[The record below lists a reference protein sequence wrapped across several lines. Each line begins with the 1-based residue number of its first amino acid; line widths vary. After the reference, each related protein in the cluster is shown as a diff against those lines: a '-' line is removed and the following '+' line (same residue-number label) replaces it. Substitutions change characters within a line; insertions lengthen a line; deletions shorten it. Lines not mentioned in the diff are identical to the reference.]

1 MYEYPTWENIKIDLF
16 LVNIL
21 FLYIVLLSFHGILIY
36 DKNIKYKLYIIKNKR
51 KN

>member
-1 MYEYPTWENIKIDLF
+1 MGKYKNRFVFGYFFII
-16 LVNIL
+16 
-21 FLYIVLLSFHGILIY
+21 LLSFHGILIY